1 MSTKWNYMT
10 NLMTGDERKMD
21 GHNDAN
27 DWKHRELNVHSNAD
41 DQGLAAIYEM
51 LKRQTAG

>member
-1 MSTKWNYMT
+1 MT

-41 DQGLAAIYEM
+41 DQGLAAIYET
-51 LKRQTAG
+51 LKRQPAG